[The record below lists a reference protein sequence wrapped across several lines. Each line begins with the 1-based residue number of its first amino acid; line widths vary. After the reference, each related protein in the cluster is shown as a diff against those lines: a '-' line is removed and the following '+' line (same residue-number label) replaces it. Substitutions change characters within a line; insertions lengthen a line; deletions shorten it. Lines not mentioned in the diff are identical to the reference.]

1 MNIPRKNNW
10 KTCALNCVM
19 THTCYKLHALGQ
31 TAEVVPSL
39 EAGRSKPLS
48 LPARMNQNRCWRV
61 VKLRDLLSMSNIYFK
76 HRKRLMQK
84 LTFLQSFRWRKC

>member
-1 MNIPRKNNW
+1 MYIKLQIERVMLLCDVWDKSLFGCERAKGNNPLPRQMSIPCKNNW

-19 THTCYKLHALGQ
+19 THTCYKLRALGQ

-48 LPARMNQNRCWRV
+48 LPARMNQ
-61 VKLRDLLSMSNIYFK
+61 S
-76 HRKRLMQK
+76 
-84 LTFLQSFRWRKC
+84 

>member
-1 MNIPRKNNW
+1 MCFKLRND
-10 KTCALNCVM
+10 

-48 LPARMNQNRCWRV
+48 LPARMNQNWCCCV
-61 VKLRDLLSMSNIYFK
+61 VKLRDLLSLSNGYFK

-84 LTFLQSFRWRKC
+84 LTFLYSFR